1 MKKLVYI
8 IITLVIGILLTT
20 CDKEPDIRMPEL
32 QDAVAPYMKLTDNSS
47 LYVDLYNLG
56 GFNLEAVVD
65 ILFDDPFQ
73 KLAVVVVFNGDFENQ
88 HTMTD
93 NITSVPQTVS
103 YSLNDVIAAVPGLNA
118 ASELVE
124 GDQFNFF
131 VNATTEDGSLLRGY
145 NINGD
150 LAYSSSMVNTLA
162 GLKGGATFDI
172 SIPVPCPAS
181 IDEWPG
187 MYDCFDLDYPS
198 ENTTAEI
205 FLDPAVENGLKVYGM
220 YSNYAEPDT
229 FRIVLN
235 PADFTVS
242 FPEQTISQDLWGY
255 GPATAAAG
263 GGTYNTCEFSI
274 NLNLDV
280 CVSLGCFSTFHIYL
294 VKQ

>member
-8 IITLVIGILLTT
+8 IISLVIGILLIT
-20 CDKEPDIRMPEL
+20 CENEPDLREPEL

-47 LYVDLYNLG
+47 LYVDLLNLG
-56 GFNLEAVVD
+56 SFNYEAVVD
-65 ILFDDPFQ
+65 ILFEDPFQ
-73 KLAVVVVFNGDFENQ
+73 KLTVVVVFNGDFENQ

-118 ASELVE
+118 ASDLVE
-124 GDQFNFF
+124 GDYFNFF
-131 VNATTEDGSLLRGY
+131 VNATMEDESVLAGY
-145 NINGD
+145 TDNGD

-162 GLKGGATFDI
+162 GLKNGATFDI
-172 SIPVPCPAS
+172 SIPVPCPAT
-181 IDEWPG
+181 IDDWPG
-187 MYDCFDLDYPS
+187 MYDCFDLNYAS

-205 FLDPAVENGLKVYGM
+205 FLDVGVTNGLKIYGM

-235 PADFTVS
+235 PANFTVS

-263 GGTYNTCEFSI
+263 GGTYNTCELSI
-274 NLNLDV
+274 RLDLNV
-280 CVSLGCFSTFHIYL
+280 CVSLGCFSTFNVYL